1 MHYAAHPKD
10 NPVDYFWSASF
21 DIPADYPTG
30 TLDYEIVATGKDGA
44 TASFKPFPVAPS
56 LVTVT
61 DETVPVI
68 STAS

>member
-1 MHYAAHPKD
+1 MHFAPHPKD

-21 DIPADYPTG
+21 EIPADYPTG
-30 TLDYEIVATGKDGA
+30 TLNYEIVATDKNGT

-68 STAS
+68 SKGS